1 MSRSQ
6 YTYYVIILG
15 GGRGQGN
22 DYLDYAGGVQNW
34 AKVDYIICAH
44 SLRSI
49 LYFPGW
55 VVIIRIKAN
64 LSSNWTG
71 LGLDWN

>member
-15 GGRGQGN
+15 GWWWRGQGN
-22 DYLDYAGGVQNW
+22 DYLDYAGGGVQNW

-44 SLRSI
+44 SLIHVTVRCST
-49 LYFPGW
+49 
-55 VVIIRIKAN
+55 VKNCVD
-64 LSSNWTG
+64 LSSI
-71 LGLDWN
+71 DVKIK